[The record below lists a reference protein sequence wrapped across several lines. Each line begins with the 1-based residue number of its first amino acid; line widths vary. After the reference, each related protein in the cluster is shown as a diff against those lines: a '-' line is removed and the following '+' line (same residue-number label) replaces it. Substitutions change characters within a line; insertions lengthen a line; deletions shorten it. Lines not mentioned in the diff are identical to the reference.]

1 MVIPGVYVRK
11 MEDKRE
17 EIYERIPWETIENP
31 RKDQRTLVIGLA
43 AAVVAGALVYSFMSR
58 PAIEPTSIQPGVTE
72 ARPEPEPTP
81 IPVPTLPPVAPAPT
95 TPSNI
100 SEADLYAVAPETL
113 RSVASAHAEWFVIE
127 YLSYDGSSD
136 DANLRALLPG
146 DIPLPSAPPD
156 TLVFVEW
163 VGAMAVEEVEVG
175 RYRVEVVARYMVA
188 PDGQTFQRVPPE
200 VLVVDV
206 VVDDSGPHV
215 TTAPAAAPLTPLP
228 ASSAQLA
235 EVPTEIAAKVS
246 DAYPGSEIV
255 GGKPGESGWMV
266 VILNQAVGGVIRPES
281 VLIP

>member
-1 MVIPGVYVRK
+1 

-17 EIYERIPWETIENP
+17 EIYERIPWETIDNP
-31 RKDQRTLVIGLA
+31 RKDQRTLLIGLA

-58 PAIEPTSIQPGVTE
+58 PAIEPVPTQPGVTE
-72 ARPEPEPTP
+72 ALPEPEPTP
-81 IPVPTLPPVAPAPT
+81 IPVPTLPPVAPAPQ
-95 TPSNI
+95 SNI

-136 DANLRALLPG
+136 NANLRALLPS
-146 DIPLPSAPPD
+146 DIPLPSAPPE

-188 PDGQTFQRVPPE
+188 ADGQTFQRVAPE
-200 VLVVDV
+200 VLVVEV

-215 TTAPAAAPLTPLP
+215 TTAPTVATLTPLP
-228 ASSAQLA
+228 AASAQLT
-235 EVPTEIAAKVS
+235 EVPTEIAANLS

-255 GGKPGESGWMV
+255 GGKPNESGWML
-266 VILNQAVGGVIRPES
+266 VILNLAAGGVIRPVS
-281 VLIP
+281 VIIP